1 MKKPVK
7 IPTTLIEFF
16 VPCLSKEE
24 AIRFHDEF
32 ITLLRNKVYP
42 IGTPMERHHVT
53 PLHAG
58 GDNLPENLIR
68 ISPEDHVA
76 AHFYRHQAF
85 GEIGD
90 KVAYEMRTAD
100 TNERAMLRAQAAVA
114 ANQKKKQLFWDR
126 DWQAMQGRK
135 GGLIG
140 GSRNTPEQWTARQAV
155 GLKYGKIVGISNQSL
170 LLQSM
175 LAQPLEWEFKP
186 DKTLHTTPPVESAA
200 ALVKALEEIKPGRI
214 KGKSTLYK
222 VLDGTRK
229 SINGWRLISKV
240 IRSEADKN

>member
-1 MKKPVK
+1 MKKPLK
-7 IPTTLIEFF
+7 IPKTLTDIF

-24 AIRFHDEF
+24 AICFHDEF
-32 ITLLRNKVYP
+32 ITFLRNKVYP
-42 IGTPMERHHVT
+42 IGTPMEKHHII

-58 GDNLPENLIR
+58 GDNSPENIIR

-90 KVAYEMRTAD
+90 KVAYEMRIAD
-100 TNERAMLRAQAAVA
+100 TNELAMLRAQAAVA
-114 ANQKKKQLFWDR
+114 ANREKKNLFWDR
-126 DWQAMQGRK
+126 DWQALQGRK
-135 GGLIG
+135 GGSKG
-140 GSRNTPEQWTARQAV
+140 GSRNTPEQRKARQTV
-155 GLKYGKIVGISNQSL
+155 GLVWGRIVGISNQSL
-170 LLQSM
+170 ILQSM
-175 LAQPLEWEFKP
+175 LAQPLEWEFQP

-200 ALVKALEEIKPGRI
+200 ALVKALEKIKPGRI
-214 KGKSTLYK
+214 TGKSTIYK
-222 VLDGTRK
+222 ILDGTRK